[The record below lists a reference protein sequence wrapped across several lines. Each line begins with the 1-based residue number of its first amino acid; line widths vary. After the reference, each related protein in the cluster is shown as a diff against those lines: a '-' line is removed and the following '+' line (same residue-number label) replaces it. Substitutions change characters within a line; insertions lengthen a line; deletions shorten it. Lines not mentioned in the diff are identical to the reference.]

1 MEQNKDVF
9 ARSRAVEDMHHLR
22 LMSLLQE
29 LERDHGRKK
38 AAALLGVDRRTLDT
52 SLDDGV
58 LSRRMRGVLDK
69 ALQYGLGSAATE
81 QRDRN
86 DQLADRLGELETGV
100 EALGKEM
107 RANNRARED
116 GIRAVREEMVQGFRK
131 VERELAGLKTTG
143 GPGAK
148 GDANGAGPQPGRTSF
163 LRREFPDLVT
173 LAPAED
179 DEEVFGDAWPL
190 IVEWRE
196 MKATHP
202 NEGGSLVVAPD
213 RGAVPVVGT
222 GAVGGSTD

>member
-1 MEQNKDVF
+1 MEQKKDVF

-38 AAALLGVDRRTLDT
+38 AAAMLGVDRRTLDA

-86 DQLADRLGELETGV
+86 DKLEDRVGELETGL
-100 EALGKEM
+100 EALGKEV

-116 GIRAVREEMVQGFRK
+116 GDQGHARGDG
-131 VERELAGLKTTG
+131 AGVSEGRGGGGRTEDG
-143 GPGAK
+143 ARGPGRRGGQRPWSA
-148 GDANGAGPQPGRTSF
+148 ARTDVIP
-163 LRREFPDLVT
+163 PD
-173 LAPAED
+173 
-179 DEEVFGDAWPL
+179 
-190 IVEWRE
+190 
-196 MKATHP
+196 
-202 NEGGSLVVAPD
+202 GSSP
-213 RGAVPVVGT
+213 T
-222 GAVGGSTD
+222 S